1 MVDVEV
7 VKQRVADEVERR
19 AEVLVDASHE
29 IHAHP
34 ELCYEER
41 FACDLLASGVTMSE
55 VQQLLGHTS
64 TATTSRIYAR
74 HDVEHP

>member
-7 VKQRVADEVERR
+7 VKQRVVDEVERR

-29 IHAHP
+29 IHGHP

-41 FACDLLASGVTMSE
+41 FA
-55 VQQLLGHTS
+55 Q
-64 TATTSRIYAR
+64 TADFMRNT
-74 HDVEHP
+74 EG